1 MIRQSNCNI
10 LPLIEKS
17 KQNNIIIIQ
26 NEVEKN
32 VQNKF
37 GKIFFKKNINIE
49 NILTI
54 IIYIMQII
62 EEYDIEESNKK
73 LLVINIIR
81 KIVYNYEKC
90 INNCDKIHDF
100 IDYILPSLI
109 DKIILID
116 KRKIKVSKS
125 IISKFFNFFK
135 FF

>member
-1 MIRQSNCNI
+1 MSTKFIS
-10 LPLIEKS
+10 LIEKS
-17 KQNNIIIIQ
+17 NDNNIVIIQ

-37 GKIFFKKNINIE
+37 NKIFLKNNINVD
-49 NILTI
+49 NILNI

-62 EEYDIEESNKK
+62 DNYDNIEESTKK
-73 LLVINIIR
+73 LLLINIIR
-81 KIVYNYEKC
+81 KIVYNYEKS

-125 IISKFFNFFK
+125 IFSKIFNFFK
-135 FF
+135 FLK